1 MNMSEYL
8 KQFKI
13 QLVSKVPGVKF
24 QDISPTEVI
33 VQKAGFPDLRVI
45 DERDYVTV
53 RIENQT
59 YKYDKWYTKPE
70 HLAEVLKVY
79 YTKTGAPP

>member
-1 MNMSEYL
+1 MSEYL

-13 QLVSKVPGVKF
+13 QLISKVPGVKF
-24 QDISPTEVI
+24 QDVSPTEII
-33 VQKAGFPDLRVI
+33 VQKAGFPDLRIV
-45 DERDYVTV
+45 DEKDYVTL
-53 RIENQT
+53 RIQNQT

-70 HLAEVLKVY
+70 HLAEVIKVY